1 MVQNLFE
8 NNFDMIR
15 NECYNIDNKKVLPIT
30 TVRLIIYL
38 VKITVQFPG
47 WGGYFFVV
55 LLPLEPIAYPRPN
68 EVKQRL
74 STAIKVS
81 TVSISEVLLPSD
93 FSNESISM

>member
-1 MVQNLFE
+1 M
-8 NNFDMIR
+8 
-15 NECYNIDNKKVLPIT
+15 LPIT

-74 STAIKVS
+74 ITAIKS
-81 TVSISEVLLPSD
+81 PIVSISEFLHTYFL
-93 FSNESISM
+93 IK

>member
-1 MVQNLFE
+1 
-8 NNFDMIR
+8 MIR

-74 STAIKVS
+74 STALKKTGSHWLPVFDERKVK
-81 TVSISEVLLPSD
+81 L
-93 FSNESISM
+93 

>member
-1 MVQNLFE
+1 
-8 NNFDMIR
+8 MIR

-30 TVRLIIYL
+30 TVRLIIYY

>member
-1 MVQNLFE
+1 
-8 NNFDMIR
+8 MIR

-55 LLPLEPIAYPRPN
+55 LLPLEPIAYIKTGSHWLPVFDERK
-68 EVKQRL
+68 VKL
-74 STAIKVS
+74 
-81 TVSISEVLLPSD
+81 
-93 FSNESISM
+93 

>member
-1 MVQNLFE
+1 MQ
-8 NNFDMIR
+8 
-15 NECYNIDNKKVLPIT
+15 VLLT
-30 TVRLIIYL
+30 KFWNDDFVLYFVYL

-74 STAIKVS
+74 STALKKTGSQRLPVFDERKVK
-81 TVSISEVLLPSD
+81 L
-93 FSNESISM
+93 

>member
-1 MVQNLFE
+1 MCVSAFLCLNLQ
-8 NNFDMIR
+8 
-15 NECYNIDNKKVLPIT
+15 VLLT
-30 TVRLIIYL
+30 KFWNDDFVLYFVYL

-55 LLPLEPIAYPRPN
+55 LLPLKPIAYPRPN
-68 EVKQRL
+68 KVKHSL

>member
-1 MVQNLFE
+1 MCVSAFLCLNLQ
-8 NNFDMIR
+8 
-15 NECYNIDNKKVLPIT
+15 VLIT
-30 TVRLIIYL
+30 KFWNDDFVLYFVYL

-74 STAIKVS
+74 STVIKKTDS
-81 TVSISEVLLPSD
+81 QRLPVFD
-93 FSNESISM
+93 ERKVKL

>member
-1 MVQNLFE
+1 
-8 NNFDMIR
+8 MIR
-15 NECYNIDNKKVLPIT
+15 SECYNIDNKKVLPIT

>member
-1 MVQNLFE
+1 M
-8 NNFDMIR
+8 
-15 NECYNIDNKKVLPIT
+15 LPIT

-74 STAIKVS
+74 STASIKTGS
-81 TVSISEVLLPSD
+81 QRLPVFD
-93 FSNESISM
+93 ERKVKL

>member
-1 MVQNLFE
+1 
-8 NNFDMIR
+8 MIR

-47 WGGYFFVV
+47 WSGYFFVV

>member
-1 MVQNLFE
+1 
-8 NNFDMIR
+8 MIR

-47 WGGYFFVV
+47 CGGYFFVV
-55 LLPLEPIAYPRPN
+55 LLPLKPIAYPRPN

-74 STAIKVS
+74 STAIKKTGS
-81 TVSISEVLLPSD
+81 QRLPVLDERKVKL
-93 FSNESISM
+93 

>member
-1 MVQNLFE
+1 
-8 NNFDMIR
+8 MIR

-47 WGGYFFVV
+47 RGGYFFVV

>member
-1 MVQNLFE
+1 MCVSAFLCLNLL
-8 NNFDMIR
+8 
-15 NECYNIDNKKVLPIT
+15 VLLT
-30 TVRLIIYL
+30 KFWNDDFVLYFVYL

-74 STAIKVS
+74 STVIKKTGS
-81 TVSISEVLLPSD
+81 QRLPVFD
-93 FSNESISM
+93 ERKVKL

>member
-1 MVQNLFE
+1 
-8 NNFDMIR
+8 MIR

-55 LLPLEPIAYPRPN
+55 LLPLESIAYPRPN
-68 EVKQRL
+68 E
-74 STAIKVS
+74 
-81 TVSISEVLLPSD
+81 
-93 FSNESISM
+93 SISM

>member
-1 MVQNLFE
+1 
-8 NNFDMIR
+8 MIR

-74 STAIKVS
+74 RIALKKTGSQWLPVFDERKVK
-81 TVSISEVLLPSD
+81 L
-93 FSNESISM
+93 

>member
-1 MVQNLFE
+1 MCVSAFLCLNLQ
-8 NNFDMIR
+8 
-15 NECYNIDNKKVLPIT
+15 VLLT
-30 TVRLIIYL
+30 KFWNDDFVLYFVYL

-74 STAIKVS
+74 SAALKKTGSQRLPVFDERKVK
-81 TVSISEVLLPSD
+81 L
-93 FSNESISM
+93 

>member
-1 MVQNLFE
+1 
-8 NNFDMIR
+8 MIR

-93 FSNESISM
+93 LSNESISM

>member
-1 MVQNLFE
+1 M
-8 NNFDMIR
+8 
-15 NECYNIDNKKVLPIT
+15 LPIT

-38 VKITVQFPG
+38 VQITVQFPG

-55 LLPLEPIAYPRPN
+55 LLPLKPIAYPRPN

>member
-1 MVQNLFE
+1 MQSLYILAFLCLNLQ
-8 NNFDMIR
+8 
-15 NECYNIDNKKVLPIT
+15 VLLT
-30 TVRLIIYL
+30 KFWNDDFVLYFVYL

-74 STAIKVS
+74 STAIKKTGS
-81 TVSISEVLLPSD
+81 QRLPIFD
-93 FSNESISM
+93 ERKVKL

>member
-1 MVQNLFE
+1 
-8 NNFDMIR
+8 MIR

-47 WGGYFFVV
+47 CGGYFFVV

>member
-1 MVQNLFE
+1 
-8 NNFDMIR
+8 MIR

-30 TVRLIIYL
+30 TVHLIIYL

-55 LLPLEPIAYPRPN
+55 LLLLEPIAYPRPN

>member
-1 MVQNLFE
+1 
-8 NNFDMIR
+8 MIR

-74 STAIKVS
+74 STASIKNRQP
-81 TVSISEVLLPSD
+81 TVAD
-93 FSNESISM
+93 FR

>member
-1 MVQNLFE
+1 
-8 NNFDMIR
+8 MIR

-81 TVSISEVLLPSD
+81 TVSISEVLIPSD

>member
-1 MVQNLFE
+1 
-8 NNFDMIR
+8 MIR

-93 FSNESISM
+93 FSNERISM